1 MKNIYKIT
9 LALLIIGKQGFS
21 QVTVTGATTATYSTV
36 NSAFTAINAGT
47 HSGAITIDITGNTT
61 EPATP
66 VALVASGVGSA
77 SYTSIILRPTV
88 TATISGA
95 TIVGRGVLELDGA
108 DNVTIDGDIAG
119 GSTGRD
125 LTIMNSATATTSLTA
140 AIRLLGTTS
149 GGMGATNNTIKNC
162 VIMGNTEG
170 NNGSSG
176 STVATSF
183 GIYAGVGTGLMTA
196 TGTGADYDNL
206 TLQNNEVKRAY
217 FGIYIGSA
225 TANTSDNLTI
235 SNNLIG
241 SNTAGQTTTA
251 GGLNLNGVTT
261 STVSQNEI
269 LNQVASTSISP
280 YGIQV
285 TGAGSNSVVLSRNH
299 IHGIKSTSTSGWGAY
314 GISIAGGSNHTIVN
328 NVIYDIMTVNYLSTS
343 TLNAMGI
350 RLSSGTGHK
359 VYYNSVNL
367 YGMLNLTTSSSVS
380 AASAALAVTAVG
392 VTALEIRNNILCN
405 TQTSTLTAVTTKR
418 FMAIWFPASYDFANA
433 TLNNNSYN
441 VSNDADH
448 FVGKVGTTNNVNEA
462 SSLVDWRLLSQV
474 NNATNDANSIPVVNI
489 AAPYTSNT
497 NLTIPANTLYAAESG
512 AVLIPALGTNIDYN
526 GAVRPLTG
534 TNPNTNPDMG
544 AYEFD
549 GISAISTDA
558 GPVSVV
564 SPAATGCYGSSESV
578 VISLKNYGSSPV
590 SNIPVTVTVSGA
602 ATQTFS
608 ATYTQTIAP
617 NATVNFTVGTLNMLA
632 AGSYTFNGNTSLAG
646 DLNSSN
652 NTLPTTVRTVIPP
665 SALPQFVD
673 FTGFTGANLTTF
685 FPDWREGDG
694 AALPVGV
701 ASSWTSQTNMGVTGN
716 VTARVLLSTA
726 ANTEWLVG
734 PKVSATAQTILTF
747 DAALTGNTTMP
758 FTPDAMGSDDKV
770 RVMVSTDCGLSY
782 TPVFTISATDN
793 LGTALTNFSVSLAA
807 FAGQDIIVGFLA
819 TDGPI
824 DDVESYYFHLD
835 NINLYDMIPADAGL
849 LNLVNPGLTCYSAT
863 ENVIVTI
870 KNNGTAAISNI
881 PVNVSVAGAITQNL
895 NATFTGSIAVGA
907 TATFTVG
914 TINMTTP
921 GTYSFTGSTAL
932 GGDINVQNDDMPA
945 YTRTVLPLAF
955 VPQVVS
961 FTGFT
966 GSNLTTFFPNW
977 REGTGATLPLT
988 VASAWTSQTNF
999 NGAGNVNA
1007 RLLLSATSQEEWI
1020 VGPRISANA
1029 TTMLTYDVALTNNT
1043 TSPFT
1048 PDSMGRDDVFQVM
1061 LSTDCGTSFFPVQT
1075 ITSFDSLTTAFET
1088 YSLSLAPYAGQD
1100 IIVAFMGKDGPI
1112 DDVESYYFHLDN
1124 INLYNASPTD
1134 AGVSAILT
1142 PTPACYGAAES
1153 VEVTLNNF
1161 GTAPITNIPVVVKV
1175 TGPTTQSI
1183 TATYTGTLAVGA
1195 SASFTVGTVNLS
1207 AAGTHN
1213 IRSYTTL
1220 SGDVNHVNDSSMVDR
1235 STLPLGTLP
1244 QSVGFTGFSG
1254 ANLTTFFPAWREGDG
1269 TNAIGTTSSWTSQ
1282 ANLGTPGNVNARM
1295 YLSATANTEWIVGPK
1310 FTATST
1316 TEISFDAAL
1325 TGNTALPF
1333 TPDSMGSDDQVS
1345 LMVST
1350 DCGNTWSPVFSI
1362 VRTTSL
1368 TPTFTNFVV
1377 PLGTYAGQNIVV
1389 AFLAQDGPVDD
1400 PETYYV
1406 HLDNI
1411 NLYNISPVDAGITAL
1426 ANPIQ
1431 NNCMTATEP
1440 VAVSIKNHGSAP
1452 LSNVPVT
1459 VTVSGPYTATLSGTY
1474 TGTIAPGATA
1484 VYTVGATNMS
1494 TGGVYSF
1501 TATATISGDP
1511 NSFNNTSVTTI
1522 TANPVVSIAGR
1533 RDLCT
1538 GGSGTLTA
1546 VGAATSYTWST
1557 GANTSSIVISPS
1569 AATFYTLTASNG
1581 TCTSILSTSVSVSNP
1596 TIAATGN
1603 TVCANVT
1610 STLNATGFTNNIK
1623 WFASPTATTA
1633 LASGASYTLSAPA
1646 TTTVYAEARSFT
1658 PDSLFTNTSGSSAFI
1673 GEMFDIVAVN
1683 DIEVTGFDVQFSAGS
1698 GVVEVWYRPGTHVGF
1713 STSNAGWTLATTATL
1728 TSNGTGQLTRIPSS
1742 ILVPVP
1748 AGQTYG
1754 FYVVCTSGL
1763 DVRYSNGTAVG
1774 NVYAQNS
1781 DLKLLEGTTGDVYF
1795 NATTTPRAFNGQV
1808 KYNRIACTS
1817 PRVPVTLSV
1826 LAQPTLALTASQT
1839 SVCPGSYVTLNVSG
1853 ATTYTW
1859 STGSTSAS
1867 IAVSPTMTTSY
1878 SVTGTN
1884 TLSCNTSTLITIG
1897 TYSLPVVSII
1907 TSANTICA
1915 GANAV
1920 LTAGGGVSY
1929 LWSTS
1934 ATTSSITVSPTV
1946 TTTYSV
1952 TGTSAQGCSKQAV
1965 FTQTVSACTGIEALA
1980 SSGEAIRLYP
1990 NPSTGVIT
1998 MEFGFEGEKVITI
2011 TNSIGQTIRQLK
2023 TADVIQTLDLSS
2035 EAKGIYLVKVESRG
2049 YASDY
2054 RVSVQ

>member
-1 MKNIYKIT
+1 MKHLYKF
-9 LALLIIGKQGFS
+9 AFAFLIIGKQGFS
-21 QVTVTGATTATYSTV
+21 QVTVTGVTTGTYSSV
-36 NSAFTAINAGT
+36 NAAFTAINAGSHT
-47 HSGAITIDITGNTT
+47 GAITIDISGNTT

-77 SYTSIILRPTV
+77 SYTSVLLRPTA

-119 GSTGRD
+119 GSIGRN
-125 LTIMNSATATTSLTA
+125 LTIMNSAAATTSLTA

-206 TLQNNEVKRAY
+206 TIQNNEVKRAY
-217 FGIYIGSA
+217 FGIYIGAA
-225 TANTSDNLTI
+225 TANTADNLNI

-241 SNTAGQTTTA
+241 STTAGQTTTA

-261 STVSQNEI
+261 STVSQNEV
-269 LNQVASTSISP
+269 LNQVMSTSVSP

-367 YGMLNLTTSSSVS
+367 YGMLNLSTSSSVS

-392 VTALEIRNNILCN
+392 VTSLDIRNNILCN
-405 TQTSTLTAVTTKR
+405 TQTSTLTAVVTKR

-433 TLNNNSYN
+433 TLDNNAYN

-474 NNATNDANSIPVVNI
+474 NNAANDGNSIPLVNTP
-489 AAPYTSNT
+489 APYTSNT
-497 NLTIPANTLYAAESG
+497 NLTIPANTLYRGESG
-512 AVLIPALGTNIDYN
+512 GVLIPALGTNIDYN
-526 GAVRPLTG
+526 GAVRPLAG
-534 TNPNTNPDMG
+534 TNANTNPDMG

-549 GISAISTDA
+549 GIATVSTDV
-558 GPVSVV
+558 GPVTVV
-564 SPAATGCYGSSESV
+564 SPASDGCYGSAESII
-578 VISLKNYGSSPV
+578 ISLKNYGSSPV
-590 SNIPVTVTVSGA
+590 SNIPVTVVVSGA

-608 ATYTQTIAP
+608 ATYSQTIAP
-617 NATVNFTVGTLNMLA
+617 NATVNFTVGTLSMLA
-632 AGSYTFNGNTSLAG
+632 AGNYTFNGNTSLAG
-646 DLNSSN
+646 DLNNAN
-652 NTLPTTVRTVIPP
+652 NTLPATVRTVIAP
-665 SALPQFVD
+665 SPLPQFVD
-673 FTGFTGANLTTF
+673 FTGFTGSNLTTF

-694 AALPVGV
+694 TLPVGV

-747 DAALTGNTTMP
+747 DAALTGNTSMP
-758 FTPDAMGSDDKV
+758 FTSDVMGSDDKV

-819 TDGPI
+819 TDGPV
-824 DDVESYYFHLD
+824 DDPESYYFHLD
-835 NINLYDMIPADAGL
+835 NINLYDMIPTDAGL

-870 KNNGTAAISNI
+870 KNNGTASISGI
-881 PVNVSVAGAITQNL
+881 PVNVSVSGAITQNL
-895 NATFTGSIAVGA
+895 NSTYTGTIAVGA

-921 GTYSFTGSTAL
+921 GIYSFSGSTAL
-932 GGDINVQNDDMPA
+932 SGDINVQNDDMPA

-955 VPQVVS
+955 APQVVS

-966 GSNLTTFFPNW
+966 GSNLPAFFPNW
-977 REGTGATLPLT
+977 REGTGPTLPLT
-988 VASAWTSQTNF
+988 TASAWTSQTNL
-999 NGAGNVNA
+999 NSAGNVNA
-1007 RLLLSATSQEEWI
+1007 RLNLYGTSQEEWI

-1043 TSPFT
+1043 SSPFT

-1061 LSTDCGTSFFPVQT
+1061 LSTDCGISFFPVQA

-1088 YSLSLAPYAGQD
+1088 YTVSFAPYAGQD
-1100 IIVAFMGKDGPI
+1100 IMVAFMAKDGPI

-1142 PTPACYGAAES
+1142 PTPACYGSAES

-1175 TGPTTQSI
+1175 TGASTQSI

-1207 AAGTHN
+1207 APGNHN

-1220 SGDVNHVNDSSMVDR
+1220 AGDANYVNDTSMIVR
-1235 STLPLGTLP
+1235 TTLPLGSLP

-1254 ANLTTFFPAWREGDG
+1254 SNLTTFFPDWREGDG

-1282 ANLGTPGNVNARM
+1282 ANLGSSGNVNARM
-1295 YLSATANTEWIVGPK
+1295 YLSAAANTEWIVGPK

-1350 DCGNTWSPVFSI
+1350 DCGNTYTPVFSI
-1362 VRTTSL
+1362 VRTMSL
-1368 TPTFTNFVV
+1368 TPTFTNIVV
-1377 PLGTYAGQNIVV
+1377 PLGAYAGQNIVV

-1411 NLYNISPVDAGITAL
+1411 NLYNISAVDAGVVAL
-1426 ANPIQ
+1426 ANPLQ
-1431 NNCMTATEP
+1431 NNCYTAAEP
-1440 VAVSIKNHGSAP
+1440 VTVSIKNYGSAA

-1459 VTVSGPYTATLSGTY
+1459 VTVSGPYSSTLSATY

-1484 VYTVGATNMS
+1484 VYTVGTTNMT

-1501 TATATISGDP
+1501 TATTGMGGDP
-1511 NSFNNTSVTTI
+1511 NAFNNTSVTTI

-1546 VGAATSYTWST
+1546 VGSASSYTWST
-1557 GANTSSIVISPS
+1557 GANTSSIVISPT

-1581 TCTSILSTSVSVSNP
+1581 TCTSVLTTSVSVSNP
-1596 TIAATGN
+1596 TISATGN

-1742 ILVPVP
+1742 ILVPMA

-1754 FYVVCTSGL
+1754 FYVVCTSGM

-1774 NVYAQNS
+1774 NVYAQNG
-1781 DLKLLEGTTGDVYF
+1781 DLKLLEGTTGDTYF

-1826 LAQPTLALTASQT
+1826 LAQPTLALTVSQA
-1839 SVCPGSYVTLNVSG
+1839 SVCPGSSSTLTVNG

-1859 STGSTSAS
+1859 STGSNSPS
-1867 IAVSPTMTTSY
+1867 IVVTPAMATNY

-1884 TLSCNTSTLITIG
+1884 TLSCSSSTLVTIG
-1897 TYSLPVVSII
+1897 TYSLPSVSIV

-1920 LTAGGGVSY
+1920 LTAGGGVTY
-1929 LWSTS
+1929 LWSTA
-1934 ATTSSITVSPTV
+1934 ATGSVITVSPTV

-1952 TGTSAQGCSKQAV
+1952 TGTSAQGCQKTAV
-1965 FTQTVSACTGIEALA
+1965 HTQSVSPCTGIESLTV
-1980 SSGEAIRLYP
+1980 SGEAIRIFP
-1990 NPSTGVIT
+1990 NPSNGLIT
-1998 MEFGFEGEKVITI
+1998 MEFGFEGEKTITI
-2011 TNSIGQTIRQLK
+2011 TNSIGQVIRQLK
-2023 TADVIQTLDLSS
+2023 TTDEQQTLDLSA

>member
-1 MKNIYKIT
+1 MNYFYKLT

-21 QVTVTGATTATYSTV
+21 QVTVTGVTTATYSTV
-36 NSAFTAINAGT
+36 NAAFTAINAGSHT
-47 HSGAITIDITGNTT
+47 GAITIDITGNTS
-61 EPATP
+61 EPNTP
-66 VALVASGVGSA
+66 VALVASGIGSA
-77 SYTSIILRPTV
+77 SYSSIILRPTV

-95 TIVGRGVLELDGA
+95 SIVGRGVLEFDGA
-108 DNVTIDGDIAG
+108 DNVTIDGDVVG
-119 GSTGRD
+119 GAITRN
-125 LTIMNSATATTSLTA
+125 LTIMNSAAATTSLSA
-140 AIRLLGTTS
+140 AIRLLGTTT

-183 GIYAGVGTGLMTA
+183 GIYAGVGTGLITA

-206 TLQNNEVKRAY
+206 TIQNNEVKRAY
-217 FGIYIGSA
+217 FGIYIGAA
-225 TANTSDNLTI
+225 TANTADNLNI
-235 SNNLIG
+235 NNNLIG
-241 SNTAGQTTTA
+241 SNTVGQTTTL
-251 GGLNLNGVTT
+251 GGMNLNGVTT

-285 TGAGSNSVVLSRNH
+285 TGAGSNSVILSRNH
-299 IHGIKSTSTSGWGAY
+299 IHGIKSISTSGYGAY
-314 GISIAGGSNHTIVN
+314 GISIAGGNNHTIIN
-328 NVIYDIMTVNYLSTS
+328 NVIYDIITVNYLSTS

-367 YGMLNLTTSSSVS
+367 FGMLNLSTTTSTS
-380 AASAALAVTAVG
+380 AASAALAVTATG
-392 VTALEIRNNILCN
+392 VTSLDIRNNILCN

-418 FMAIWFPASYDFANA
+418 FMAIWFPAAYDFANA

-462 SSLVDWRLLSQV
+462 SSLIDWRLLSQV
-474 NNATNDANSIPVVNI
+474 NNAANDVNSIPVVNI

-512 AVLIPALGTNIDYN
+512 AVLIPALGTNTDYN
-526 GAVRPLTG
+526 AAVRPLAG
-534 TNPNTNPDMG
+534 SNPNTNPDMG

-549 GISAISTDA
+549 GVSAISTDA
-558 GPVSVV
+558 GPVSVI
-564 SPAATGCYGSSESV
+564 SPASTGCYGSSESV

-590 SNIPVTVTVSGA
+590 SNIPVTVTVSGS
-602 ATQTFS
+602 ATQTFN
-608 ATYTQTIAP
+608 ATYSQTIAP

-632 AGSYTFNGNTSLAG
+632 TGNYTFNGTTSLAG

-652 NTLPTTVRTVIPP
+652 NTLPSTVRTVVAP

-694 AALPVGV
+694 TLPIGV
-701 ASSWTSQTNMGVTGN
+701 TSAWTSQTNMGVTGN

-726 ANTEWLVG
+726 ANTEWIVG
-734 PKVSATAQTILTF
+734 PKISASAQTILTF

-770 RVMVSTDCGLSY
+770 RVMVSSDCGLSY
-782 TPVFTISATDN
+782 TPVFTISASDN

-824 DDVESYYFHLD
+824 DDIESYYFHLD

-849 LNLVNPGLTCYSAT
+849 LNMLTPGLTCYSAT
-863 ENVIVTI
+863 EQVVVTI
-870 KNNGTAAISNI
+870 KNNGTAPISNI
-881 PVNVSVAGAITQNL
+881 PVNVSVSGAVTQNL
-895 NATFTGSIAVGA
+895 SATFTGSIAVGA
-907 TATFTVG
+907 NATFTVG

-932 GGDINVQNDDMPA
+932 SGDINVQNDDMPA

-955 VPQVVS
+955 TPQVVS

-966 GSNLTTFFPNW
+966 GTNLTTFFPNW
-977 REGTGATLPLT
+977 REGTGASFPQTN
-988 VASAWTSQTNF
+988 ASAWTSQTNF
-999 NGAGNVNA
+999 NSAGNVNA

-1020 VGPRISANA
+1020 VGPRITANA
-1029 TTMLTYDVALTNNT
+1029 TTNLSFDAALTNNT

-1061 LSTDCGTSFFPVQT
+1061 ISTDCGNSFAPFYA
-1075 ITSFDSLTTAFET
+1075 ITFLDSLTPTFENFN
-1088 YSLSLAPYAGQD
+1088 LSLGMYAGQD
-1100 IIVAFMGKDGPI
+1100 IIVAFMAKDGPI

-1153 VEVTLNNF
+1153 VEVTLSNF
-1161 GTAPITNIPVVVKV
+1161 GTADISNVPVVVKV
-1175 TGPTTQSI
+1175 TGAATQSI

-1207 AAGTHN
+1207 AAGQYN

-1220 SGDVNHVNDSSMVDR
+1220 SGDVNHINDSSMVER
-1235 STLPLGTLP
+1235 TTLPLGTLP

-1254 ANLTTFFPAWREGDG
+1254 ANLSTFFPSWREGDG

-1282 ANLGTPGNVNARM
+1282 TNLGTPGNVNARM

-1310 FTATST
+1310 FTATSS

-1325 TGNTALPF
+1325 TGNIVLPF
-1333 TPDSMGSDDQVS
+1333 TPDSMGSDDKVS
-1345 LMVST
+1345 VMVST
-1350 DCGNTWSPVFSI
+1350 DCGNTYSPVFSI
-1362 VRTTSL
+1362 VRTNSL

-1377 PLGTYAGQNIVV
+1377 PLGAYAGQNIVV

-1411 NLYNISPVDAGITAL
+1411 NLYNISTVDAGITAL
-1426 ANPIQ
+1426 ANPVQ
-1431 NNCMTATEP
+1431 NTCYTANET

-1452 LSNVPVT
+1452 LSNIPVT

-1474 TGTIAPGATA
+1474 SGTIAPGATA
-1484 VYTVGATNMS
+1484 TYTIGTTNMS

-1501 TATATISGDP
+1501 TSTTNISGDP
-1511 NSFNNTSVTTI
+1511 NGFNNTSVTTI

-1557 GANTSSIVISPS
+1557 GDNTSSIVISPT

-1610 STLNATGFTNNIK
+1610 STLNASGFTNNIK

-1658 PDSLFTNTSGSSAFI
+1658 PDSLFTNTSGTSAFI

-1742 ILVPVP
+1742 ILVPMA
-1748 AGQTYG
+1748 AGQSYG

-1763 DVRYSNGTAVG
+1763 DVRYSTGTAVG
-1774 NVYAQNS
+1774 NIYAQNG

-1826 LAQPTLALTASQT
+1826 LAQPTLALTASQM
-1839 SVCPGSYVTLNVSG
+1839 SVCPGSSVTLNVSG

-1859 STGSTSAS
+1859 STGSNSTS
-1867 IAVSPTMTTSY
+1867 VVVTPTVATGY
-1878 SVTGTN
+1878 NVVGTN
-1884 TLSCNTSTLITIG
+1884 TLGCNTTSLITIG
-1897 TYSLPVVSII
+1897 TYTLPVVSII

-1920 LTAGGGVSY
+1920 LTAGGGVTY
-1929 LWSTS
+1929 LWNTVSTS
-1934 ATTSSITVSPTV
+1934 SMITVSPTV

-1952 TGTSAQGCSKQAV
+1952 TGTSAQGCSKTAV
-1965 FTQTVSACTGIEALA
+1965 FTQSVSACTGIESLV
-1980 SSGEAIRLYP
+1980 SSGDAIRLYP
-1990 NPSTGVIT
+1990 NPSNGLMT
-1998 MEFGFEGEKVITI
+1998 MEFGFEGEKIITI
-2011 TNSIGQTIRQLK
+2011 TNAIGQVIRQLK
-2023 TADVIQTLDLSS
+2023 TTNTLQTLDLSA